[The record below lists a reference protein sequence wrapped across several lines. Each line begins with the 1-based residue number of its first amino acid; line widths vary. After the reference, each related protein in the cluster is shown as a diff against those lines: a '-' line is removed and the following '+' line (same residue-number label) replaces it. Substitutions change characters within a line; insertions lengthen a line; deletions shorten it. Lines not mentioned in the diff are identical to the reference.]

1 MNKINKVVLGILS
14 FIPLVYLVFIM
25 MSWFMGLNFET
36 FDFIDKLHFGV
47 MGLTF
52 LLIAILIAHLFF
64 SSSKQYDTKLLWS
77 LALVMGN
84 MLAFPIYWYLNV
96 WKENNAS
103 TPPNTT

>member
-14 FIPLVYLVFIM
+14 FIPLVYIVFIM
-25 MSWFMGLNFET
+25 MSLFTGLNFET
-36 FDFIDKLHFGV
+36 IDFIDKLHFGV

-52 LLIAILIAHLFF
+52 LLIAILSAHLFF
-64 SSSKQYDTKLLWS
+64 SSSKQLDIKLLWF
-77 LALVMGN
+77 LVIVVGN

-96 WKENNAS
+96 WQENKAS